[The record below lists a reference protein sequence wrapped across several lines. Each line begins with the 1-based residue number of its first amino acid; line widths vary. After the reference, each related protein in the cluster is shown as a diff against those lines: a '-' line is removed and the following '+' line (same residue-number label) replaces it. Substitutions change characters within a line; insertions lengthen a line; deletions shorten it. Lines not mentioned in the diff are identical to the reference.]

1 MRKAVSKRKENAE
14 EQQNLDGGVLMM
26 ERCPKC
32 GSSQVT
38 TKNTIVERG
47 FAVCYVDYCE
57 CQKCGNIWEPKRTIE
72 VCLSWQ
78 NWDIPPLN
86 VPDGSTVRI
95 TYPDGYTWD
104 AKLTYLDPTHF
115 MVNGSTYHKDQ
126 FAEMLDRTPGTKV
139 ELVDGESKSKNK
151 KLLRSRSKSNPR
163 YYVAGYYDRR
173 YCGLAESYKVDTV
186 SEVEDKVWGMLQHG
200 NYVEVTDIETG
211 NRETF
216 DPDEIGC
223 DDCGIDLR
231 TIRSASHRPSMCS
244 ICGQPMGATPSYSK
258 WDPKQRVCANCR
270 NRQEQEDYLNGVVT
284 YSKKGR
290 FFVWMKKGGKE

>member
-1 MRKAVSKRKENAE
+1 
-14 EQQNLDGGVLMM
+14 M

-32 GSSQVT
+32 GSSQVKSKAT
-38 TKNTIVERG
+38 MMERA
-47 FAVCYVDYCE
+47 FAVCHVTYYECE
-57 CQKCGNIWEPKRTIE
+57 KCGNVWEPKRVIHMKLGFGRD
-72 VCLSWQ
+72 VPIL
-78 NWDIPPLN
+78 DI
-86 VPDGSTVRI
+86 PDGSTIRIDDGTCVRQGKI
-95 TYPDGYTWD
+95 E
-104 AKLTYLDPTHF
+104 YLDEFH
-115 MVNGSTYHKDQ
+115 VLYNGATAHIDQ
-126 FAEMLDRTPGTKV
+126 IRLIFDRHPEATISI
-139 ELVDGESKSKNK
+139 VDTVESKSKK
-151 KLLRSRSKSNPR
+151 RKLLRSKSKSNPR
-163 YYVAGYYDRR
+163 YYVAGYFDRR
-173 YCGLAESYKVDTV
+173 YCGLAESHKVDTA
-186 SEVEDKVWGMLQHG
+186 SEVEDKVWCMLQHG
-200 NYVEVTDIETG
+200 NYVEVTDTETG

-231 TIRSASHRPSMCS
+231 TIRSASRRPSMCS